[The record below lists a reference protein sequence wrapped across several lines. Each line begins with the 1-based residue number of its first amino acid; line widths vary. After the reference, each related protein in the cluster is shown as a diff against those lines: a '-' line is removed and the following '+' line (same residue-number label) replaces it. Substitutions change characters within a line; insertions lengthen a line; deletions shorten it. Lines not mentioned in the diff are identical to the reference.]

1 MMEVLNDGTLI
12 VPVPVGQPVYAVST
26 IVNGGTRPQTI
37 TKISAPGAPFAVSQL
52 PKIGTVL
59 QPGQSVTVSFSYTP
73 SKAVPSNASLTVTGS
88 TGTAATVS
96 LTGSSQPGI
105 SKFTAPAGI
114 RFGNVPVGH
123 TATRFIHIV
132 NAGNEASLVASTGLS
147 GPFRAVAN
155 VPAGLPVNS
164 GRDLSIPVTFTP
176 TAAGRSN
183 GSYTLTVTD
192 KFGPHTVVITLAGT
206 GT

>member
-1 MMEVLNDGTLI
+1 
-12 VPVPVGQPVYAVST
+12 
-26 IVNGGTRPQTI
+26 
-37 TKISAPGAPFAVSQL
+37 
-52 PKIGTVL
+52 
-59 QPGQSVTVSFSYTP
+59 VSFSYTP
-73 SKAVPSNASLTVTGS
+73 SQAVPSNASLTVTGS
-88 TGTAATVS
+88 HGTAATVS

-123 TATRFIHIV
+123 TATRFIRIV
-132 NAGNEASLVASTGLS
+132 NAGNEASLVASTALS

-176 TAAGRSN
+176 TAAGRTT

-192 KFGPHTVVITLAGT
+192 KFGPHTVVVTLAGT
-206 GT
+206 GV